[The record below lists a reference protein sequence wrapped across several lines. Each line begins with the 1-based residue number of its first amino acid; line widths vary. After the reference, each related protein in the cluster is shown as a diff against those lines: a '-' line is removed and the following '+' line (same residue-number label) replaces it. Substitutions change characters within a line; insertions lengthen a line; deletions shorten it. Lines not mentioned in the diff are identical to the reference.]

1 MAGLGAGAALTADIA
16 IIGGG
21 ASGVML
27 AAALARQPHP
37 VSVALVDPRP
47 GRGLAYG
54 APHARHLL
62 NTRVGN
68 MSLDPQAPEDF
79 LAWLNGRE
87 LNGPAWSA
95 EDFAP
100 RSLYG
105 DYIEQRLAD
114 LQAGGAG
121 ARAPMLIRGRV
132 QAAEIPRDGW
142 LLRMASGHRV
152 SARALVLATGWAHPR
167 PLQVHGREEVGD
179 LIQDDPWD
187 IGALDALP
195 AGARVL
201 LIGTGLTALDAAIA
215 IWERAPGASV
225 TAISRHGMLPRIHGS
240 PSPAAPALKPPYPR
254 SARELYAKLRAV
266 AEFHEGET
274 VMRHGVFLGLR
285 EVGADIWEGM
295 PGPEKR
301 MFLRH
306 FRRYW
311 DIERHRVPPVQA
323 KEIQQAT
330 AEGRFEVLRG
340 RLAEVGRTPDGR
352 VRAIVST
359 AHREACLEVDRIINC
374 TGPDT
379 DPLRSRNA
387 LLLDLLAQGRAAA
400 DPLGLGLHVNGA
412 CEVLGAAGVPSPRLY
427 AIGPPTQGR
436 FFEITGVPEI
446 RIQARRLAASLAA
459 TLTAGTASLAAASGE
474 RR

>member
-1 MAGLGAGAALTADIA
+1 MAGLGAGAALTSDIA
-16 IIGGG
+16 IVGGG
-21 ASGVML
+21 ASGVIL
-27 AAALARQPHP
+27 AAALARQAQP
-37 VSVALVDPRP
+37 VSVALIDPRP

-68 MSLDPQAPEDF
+68 MSLDPEAPEDF

-87 LNGPAWSA
+87 LNGPSWSA

-100 RSLYG
+100 RTLYG

-114 LQAGGAG
+114 QVGAAGVS
-121 ARAPMLIRGRV
+121 APALIRDWV
-132 QAAEIPRDGW
+132 QAAEIGRERW
-142 LLRMASGHRV
+142 RLHMASGHRV
-152 SARALVLATGWAHPR
+152 SARALVLATGWANPR
-167 PLQVHGREEVGD
+167 PLHVHGREEVED
-179 LIQDDPWD
+179 LVQDDPWTV
-187 IGALDALP
+187 GGLDALP

-201 LIGTGLTALDAAIA
+201 VIGTGLTALDAAIA
-215 IWERAPGASV
+215 VWARVPGASV
-225 TAISRHGMLPRIHGS
+225 SAVSRHGMLPRIHGS
-240 PSPAAPALKPPYPR
+240 PSPTAPVLKPPYPR

-266 AEFHEGET
+266 AEFHEGEG
-274 VMRHGVFLGLR
+274 VMRHGIFLGLR

-323 KEIQQAT
+323 NEIQQAT

-340 RLAEVGRTPDGR
+340 RLAEVRRTRGGR
-352 VRAIVST
+352 VRALVST
-359 AHREACLEVDRIINC
+359 AYKDAFLEVDRIINC

-387 LLLDLLAQGRAAA
+387 LLLDLLAQGRVAA
-400 DPLGLGLHVNGA
+400 DPLGLGLHVNGD
-412 CEVLGAAGVPSPRLY
+412 CEVLGAGGVPSPRLY

-446 RIQARRLAASLAA
+446 RVQAQRLAGNLAA
-459 TLTAGTASLAAASGE
+459 TLTASVSRQAG
-474 RR
+474 